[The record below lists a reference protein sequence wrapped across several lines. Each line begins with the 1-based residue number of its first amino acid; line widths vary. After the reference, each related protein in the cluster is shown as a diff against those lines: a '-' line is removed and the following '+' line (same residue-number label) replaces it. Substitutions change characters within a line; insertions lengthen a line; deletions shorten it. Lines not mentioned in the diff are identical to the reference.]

1 MVSISIISPVYKAE
15 ECIQELYNRLVS
27 NAEKITNDFEIILV
41 EDGGQDN
48 SWNLIKEISKKDP
61 RVKGIKLSRN
71 FGVHH
76 AITAGIDLASGDWT
90 FVIECDLQS
99 PPEKMIDL
107 YEKAIKG
114 YDVVIAKF
122 VKRADSL
129 FRRICSNI
137 FWKLMSFLSGMQL
150 NPQYGVYRIMSRKIV
165 EEFRLFSEQERHF
178 KAIIEWIG
186 VNYTTIEMDREKRFA
201 GKSAFTFSKLINATF
216 SYIVAYSSKP
226 LMVFTW
232 VGLLSS
238 LGAFIISIIIFIS
251 KIFYETDWPT
261 GWASLILSIY
271 FIGGLIITNLGI
283 IGYYVGRNYDESK
296 KRPLYFI
303 SEKTFVD

>member
-1 MVSISIISPVYKAE
+1 MVSISIVSPVYNAE
-15 ECIQELYNRLVS
+15 DCIDELCKRLVY
-27 NAEKITNDFEIILV
+27 NAEKITDNFEIILI

-48 SWNLIKEISKKDP
+48 SWKVIKEITSKDS
-61 RVKGIKLSRN
+61 RIKGIKLSRN

-76 AITAGIDLASGDWT
+76 AITAGLDLANGDWT
-90 FVIECDLQS
+90 IVIECDLQS

-107 YEKAIKG
+107 YNKALEG

-122 VKRADSL
+122 VKRADNL
-129 FRRICSNI
+129 FRRVCSKI
-137 FWKLMSFLSGMQL
+137 FWRSMSFLSGMRL
-150 NPQYGVYRIMSRKIV
+150 DPQYGVYRIMSKKIV
-165 EEFRLFSEQERHF
+165 KEFRLFSEQERHF

-186 VNYTTIEMDREKRFA
+186 VNFATIEMNREKRFA
-201 GKSAFTFSKLINATF
+201 GQSAFTFPKLVNATF

-226 LMVFTW
+226 LMIFIGL
-232 VGLLSS
+232 GLLSS
-238 LGAFIISIIIFIS
+238 FGAFLISVIIFFS
-251 KIFYETDWPT
+251 KLFYGTDWPT

-283 IGYYVGRNYDESK
+283 IGYYVGKNFDESK

-303 SEKTFVD
+303 SEKTFTD